1 MESFQNE
8 HTGQRDRR
16 ALWVGAGLGLLSSI
30 AVIALLYWAEQI
42 YALPFVPFDIFDWM
56 SRVLPGGLIAFV
68 ISTMVSIISFFQGFL
83 PIGDTSTVAKA
94 AEQTIAILQ
103 VVGGGVFFG
112 LILAWINRRPGRNLV
127 TKGLIGGLILLA
139 VTLFIINDLST
150 TALDGNAV
158 LWLAFVFLGWGA
170 TLAWLVQHSM
180 PALANA
186 PDAHLSR
193 RQFLT
198 VSGAG
203 LTAVALGA
211 WGIGALFGDDAAVA
225 TSSGAEP
232 ASGDDPLGANLT
244 SGPAASP
251 SADEL
256 AARPAAVDGT
266 RPELTSNDDFYRI
279 DINTRAP
286 VILEDEWSL
295 SISGLIDQ
303 ELSLTLGDLKAMP
316 SQTQI
321 LTMQCISNQIGGDLT
336 SSSRWT
342 GVRFKDVLAEAGIQA
357 NAAGALIN
365 SVDGFF
371 EYVVMDDIMD
381 DRTLLVYAMN
391 GEDLPNEHG
400 FPLRVYIPNRYGMKQ
415 PKWIETIE
423 LTDSRENGYW
433 VVRGWDAEA
442 IPKTVSVVDTVVVD
456 PDEGE
461 NGSAMAGGI
470 AWAGGRGISAVEVQ
484 VDEGDWQAA
493 ELIEPPM
500 SPLSWVLWRYAWP
513 FESGR
518 RTVRVRAYD
527 GDGELQ
533 VLETTSTRPDGATGI
548 HSITVNL

>member
-1 MESFQNE
+1 MESSQTQS
-8 HTGQRDRR
+8 TGQRGRR

-30 AVIALLYWAEQI
+30 AVIALLYAGEQLFE
-42 YALPFVPFDIFDWM
+42 LPFVPFDIFDWM

-68 ISTMVSIISFFQGFL
+68 ISTMVSIISFVQGFL

-103 VVGGGVFFG
+103 VVGGGVIFG
-112 LILAWINRRPGRNLV
+112 LILAWLNRKNDRDLS
-127 TKGLIGGLILLA
+127 TDGLIGGLLLLA
-139 VTLFIINDLST
+139 VTLFIINALST
-150 TALDGNAV
+150 TMLDAEAV
-158 LWLAFVFLGWGA
+158 IWLGAVFLAWGWV
-170 TLAWLVQHSM
+170 LARLVQYSM
-180 PALANA
+180 PALAEEPQA
-186 PDAHLSR
+186 QLSR

-203 LTAVALGA
+203 LSAVALGA
-211 WGIGALFGDDAAVA
+211 WGIAALFGDDAADA
-225 TSSGAEP
+225 TAQGAQA
-232 ASGDDPLGANLT
+232 ASADDPLGANLT

-256 AARPAAVDGT
+256 AARPAPVDGT

-286 VILEDEWSL
+286 VIEEDGWTL
-295 SISGLIDQ
+295 RISGLVDRDL
-303 ELSLTLGDLKAMP
+303 ELTLDDLKAMP

-342 GVRFKDVLAEAGIQA
+342 GVRFKDVLAEAGIQSD
-357 NAAGALIN
+357 AAGALIN

-391 GEDLPNEHG
+391 GEDLPSEHG
-400 FPLRVYIPNRYGMKQ
+400 FPLRIYIPNRYGMKQ

-423 LTDSRENGYW
+423 LTDAREDGYW

-442 IPKTVSVVDTVVVD
+442 IPKTISVVDTVVVD
-456 PDEGE
+456 PDEGD

-493 ELIEPPM
+493 ELIAPPM

-513 FESGR
+513 YEVGR
-518 RTVRVRAYD
+518 HTVRVRAYD
-527 GDGELQ
+527 GEGELQ